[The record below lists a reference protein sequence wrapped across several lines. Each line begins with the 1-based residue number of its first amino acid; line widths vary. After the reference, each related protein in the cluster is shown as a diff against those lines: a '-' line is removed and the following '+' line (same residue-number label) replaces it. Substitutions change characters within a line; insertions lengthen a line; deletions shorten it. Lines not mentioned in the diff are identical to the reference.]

1 MQELTWLA
9 QIIGIWLGGGS
20 WADIQAAPGFQAL
33 VLAAAVLIPSSLIC
47 VGIAGWTDWRET
59 PLAAWLGFAPR
70 YPDENWAEKA
80 RDIDKDGT
88 PDF

>member
-1 MQELTWLA
+1 MQELAWLA
-9 QIIGIWLGGGS
+9 EVVRIWLEGGT
-20 WADIQAAPGFQAL
+20 WADIQAAPGFQGLA
-33 VLAAAVLIPSSLIC
+33 VLAAFLIPASLILI
-47 VGIAGWTDWRET
+47 GIGGWAEWRET

-70 YPDENWAEKA
+70 DPNENWAESA